1 MRNIIGTQNQAR
13 LAKAFYLFIALP
25 RYKDVRW
32 SALIRAGKS
41 APSLST
47 PIQGHCPTAK
57 VPYAPPTMPWGA
69 TDDSEA
75 IRFVLANRVQ
85 YDLPELIRDALSNFR
100 NHEAKVVEN
109 RITWWYYYYYGEEVN
124 QTDIDRD
131 LYDLRI
137 VEA

>member
-1 MRNIIGTQNQAR
+1 
-13 LAKAFYLFIALP
+13 
-25 RYKDVRW
+25 
-32 SALIRAGKS
+32 
-41 APSLST
+41 
-47 PIQGHCPTAK
+47 
-57 VPYAPPTMPWGA
+57 MPWGA